1 MRIFACIKAIL
12 MEKIEHIGIAV
23 HNLEEAGALFTA
35 LLGKEPYKQEI
46 VKKDGVLTSF
56 YLIGETK
63 IELLVPT
70 RDDSP
75 IAKFLEK
82 KGAGIHH
89 LAFGVSDIN
98 QEIERLQNADFQ
110 MIDSVSRPGADGK
123 VVAFLHP
130 KSTNGV
136 LIELCQDAS

>member
-1 MRIFACIKAIL
+1 

-23 HNLEEAGALFTA
+23 HNLEEAGQLFSA
-35 LLGKEPYKQEI
+35 LLGREPYKQEI
-46 VKKDGVLTSF
+46 VEKDGVLTSF
-56 YLIGETK
+56 YLVGETK

-75 IAKFLEK
+75 IAKYLDK

-89 LAFGVSDIN
+89 LAFGVQDIKS
-98 QEIERLQNADFQ
+98 EIERLQGLNFQ
-110 MIDSVSRPGADGK
+110 LIDTEPRAGADGK
-123 VVAFLHP
+123 IVAFLHP

-136 LIELCQDAS
+136 LVELCQDA

>member
-1 MRIFACIKAIL
+1 

-23 HNLEEAGALFTA
+23 HNLEEASAVFSA

-46 VKKDGVLTSF
+46 VEKDGVLTSF
-56 YLIGETK
+56 YLIGDTK

-70 RDDSP
+70 TESSP

-89 LAFGVSDIN
+89 LAFGVNNIC
-98 QEIERLQNADFQ
+98 EEMERLESANFLL
-110 MIDSVSRPGADGK
+110 IDKVPRPGADGK
-123 VVAFLHP
+123 IVAFLHP
-130 KSTNGV
+130 KSTNSV
-136 LIELCQDAS
+136 LIELCQDAE